1 MRQPKA
7 LISLFILLVLGL
19 QVLPALL
26 PRGQWQRTWPFLVW
40 AMYKDSRPPGPIQ
53 GMKNRVT
60 AITQSGKEK
69 EVTPNLVGLSG
80 STVGRMYLQPMRRGD
95 SSSAQRLID
104 RLNRKRED
112 PFVEL
117 RFQSSI
123 YTVSDTGIVREDK
136 PVVTYRVDPSRPR

>member
-7 LISLFILLVLGL
+7 LISIFILLVLGL

-26 PRGQWQRTWPFLVW
+26 PRGQWRTTWPFLVW

-53 GMKNRVT
+53 GLRNRVT
-60 AITQSGKEK
+60 AITQNGKTK
-69 EVTPNLVGLSG
+69 LVTPNVVGLSG
-80 STVGRMYLQPMRRGD
+80 PTIGRMYLQPLQRGD
-95 SSSAQRLID
+95 STAAQRLID
-104 RLNRKRED
+104 RLNRKRKD

-117 RFQSSI
+117 RLESST
-123 YTVSDTGIVREDK
+123 YTVTDTGIVKEDK